1 MVAFYLTDGTIS
13 NTELQS
19 VTTTMAKRWVKQT
32 HTQTRRVSYN
42 MRVYRIDTS
51 QKREAVNGF

>member
-1 MVAFYLTDGTIS
+1 MRRDDMVAFYLTDGTIS

-32 HTQTRRVSYN
+32 HTHRHEESPTIC
-42 MRVYRIDTS
+42 VYT
-51 QKREAVNGF
+51 V